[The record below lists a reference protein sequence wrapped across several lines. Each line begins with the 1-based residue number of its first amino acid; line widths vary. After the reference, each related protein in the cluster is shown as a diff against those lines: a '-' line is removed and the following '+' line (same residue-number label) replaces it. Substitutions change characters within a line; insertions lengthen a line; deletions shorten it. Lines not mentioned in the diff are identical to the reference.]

1 MCRDPRPV
9 LSSAPRGD
17 AADRPPGTRGSSGAC
32 RVTREEASMF
42 VGTRREEREE
52 NVALVKT
59 DAGSD
64 GRNLR
69 RKPHVAIRR

>member
-17 AADRPPGTRGSSGAC
+17 AADRPPGTGGRSGAC
-32 RVTREEASMF
+32 RVTREDARMF

-52 NVALVKT
+52 DVALVKT
-59 DAGSD
+59 ERGF
-64 GRNLR
+64 
-69 RKPHVAIRR
+69 